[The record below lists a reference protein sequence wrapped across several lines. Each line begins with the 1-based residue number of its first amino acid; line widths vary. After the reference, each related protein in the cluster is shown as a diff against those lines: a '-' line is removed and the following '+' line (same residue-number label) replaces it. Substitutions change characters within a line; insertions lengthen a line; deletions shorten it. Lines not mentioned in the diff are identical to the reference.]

1 MSKTKSRSG
10 KPAPA
15 LIHESYT
22 CSLANGTVEW
32 GFCFKKPESDD
43 IEFDL
48 VIDAATPDVAT
59 AERINA
65 DFARMEW
72 AAKAVCAA
80 AADNVYALSRNA

>member
-1 MSKTKSRSG
+1 MNQTKSCSG
-10 KPAPA
+10 TPAPA
-15 LIHESYT
+15 LIHETYT
-22 CSLANGTVEW
+22 CSLANGLVEW

-59 AERINA
+59 PERINA

-72 AAKAVCAA
+72 AAKAICAA
-80 AADNVYALSRNA
+80 AVNHAQSLTRNA

>member
-10 KPAPA
+10 NPAPA
-15 LIHESYT
+15 LIHETYT

-80 AADNVYALSRNA
+80 AADNVHALSRNA